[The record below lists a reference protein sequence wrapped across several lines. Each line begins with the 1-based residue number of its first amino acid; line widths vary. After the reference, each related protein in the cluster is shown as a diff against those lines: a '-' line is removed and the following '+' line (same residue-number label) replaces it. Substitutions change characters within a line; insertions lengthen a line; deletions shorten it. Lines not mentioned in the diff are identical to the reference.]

1 MDRPGFLLMCRHLLS
16 AATRPSFRFSIG
28 YGAARRALAALV
40 SASLLAQP
48 AAAAAGDDE
57 TRLTNVEIA
66 EEAIRGAVREA
77 LNTLP
82 APQGDVRLFP
92 LGTSDV
98 NALVESILIEELAA
112 RGYPVEV
119 ATPAEAAALGEADAA
134 RADEGDAG
142 DAGGAAPEGGDDAES
157 GGEEGAASGAAG
169 SRPAVGLFAHM
180 RAAQD
185 SIAEAGG
192 AAPASASGGGA
203 SSLGGPVS
211 SEADV
216 TAGRSLF
223 SYRVTDFSFRYADIY
238 RKFFVGPRRIRRL
251 AKVDL
256 HLRLCED
263 GGRRVV
269 WSENV
274 AHSVSDVIPHG
285 AADLLESGN
294 YAFAKPE
301 RTPGVL
307 ARVYEPLIVGGI
319 VGGLVFLF
327 YSNQSGD

>member
-1 MDRPGFLLMCRHLLS
+1 MIDRSGFLLLRRQLLS
-16 AATRPSFRFSIG
+16 AWGRSSLRFSAG
-28 YGAARRALAALV
+28 YGAGRRIVAARLAF
-40 SASLLAQP
+40 SILAQP
-48 AAAAAGDDE
+48 AAAFAGDDE
-57 TRLTNVEIA
+57 VRLTNIEVA

-98 NALVESILIEELAA
+98 NGLVESILVEELAA

-119 ATPAEAAALGEADAA
+119 ATPAEAAALGTADAA
-134 RADEGDAG
+134 ADAAESAAPNEQDDEAEDEEGSP
-142 DAGGAAPEGGDDAES
+142 AGG
-157 GGEEGAASGAAG
+157 SGAQQPAG
-169 SRPAVGLFAHM
+169 LLAQL

-185 SIAEAGG
+185 SMAAAEGDTEAGRP
-192 AAPASASGGGA
+192 AAGA
-203 SSLGGPVS
+203 SRLGGTVT

-216 TAGRSLF
+216 TVGRSLF

-238 RKFFVGPRRIRRL
+238 RKFLVGPRRIRRL
-251 AKVDL
+251 AKIDL

-285 AADLLESGN
+285 AAYLLEST
-294 YAFAKPE
+294 AFAFARPE
-301 RTPGVL
+301 RTPGVF
-307 ARVYEPLIVGGI
+307 ARMYEPLIVGGI